1 MLRLQRYF
9 LLFGISFLF
18 THEMDAMT
26 QQEWL
31 VLPLTSW
38 LEPDLGRY
46 VFVLAHIPIFAL
58 VIGLLSSLNERYRLR
73 TERVLAG
80 FLVIHAGLH
89 MLFANHPNYFFN
101 NWLSQLLIFG
111 AAAFGGAYWLLVWRF
126 SRTK

>member
-1 MLRLQRYF
+1 
-9 LLFGISFLF
+9 
-18 THEMDAMT
+18 MDAIT

-38 LEPDLGRY
+38 LEPELGRY

-58 VIGLLSSLNERYRLR
+58 VIGLLTSLNERYRLR
-73 TERVLAG
+73 TERVFAA

-89 MLFANHPNYFFN
+89 MLFADHPNYFFN
-101 NWLSQLLIFG
+101 KWLSELLIFG
-111 AAAFGGAYWLLVWRF
+111 AAVFGAAYWLLVWRF